1 MHTVS
6 IKESFKFGWNAF
18 KKDAGV
24 YVGATAVAL
33 VASFV
38 VNKISGELGN
48 GLFGALVS
56 IAGAVLTW
64 WLFLGL
70 TRMTLNSYAGLP
82 VKFDMV
88 FKESWDVLWRY
99 ALAAI
104 VMVIVVG
111 IGFILLVVPGIIAQ
125 VMLSLTIFLVLEKG
139 MKPIAALKES
149 RRMTKGKRWDLFL
162 FFLVLVLINIV
173 GAIPMGLGLLVT
185 LPISLLAFAH
195 VYKAIDKSDDM
206 APVVPTQMPPAA
218 STGPTV
224 A

>member
-18 KKDAGV
+18 KKDAGI
-24 YVGATAVAL
+24 YIGATAVVL
-33 VASFV
+33 VASV
-38 VNKISGELGN
+38 VMSKMSESLGD
-48 GLFGALVS
+48 GLLSALIS
-56 IAGAVLTW
+56 IAGTVLTW

-82 VKFDMV
+82 VKFDMI
-88 FKESWDVLWRY
+88 FKESWNVLWRY

-104 VMVIVVG
+104 LTLIIVG
-111 IGFILLVVPGIIAQ
+111 IGLILLIVPGIIAQ
-125 VMLSLTIFLVLEKG
+125 IMLCLTVFLVLEKG
-139 MKPIAALKES
+139 MKPIDALKES

-162 FFLVLVLINIV
+162 FLLVLILVNIV

-206 APVVPTQMPPAA
+206 APVAPTQMPPAA
-218 STGPTV
+218 API